1 MLSTENC
8 SLPSLFGLEEWKKM
22 ELDKGWTGMILC
34 MMWEQ
39 AKGKASKWSE
49 YLSILPDRFDTP
61 MFWDRNDLYELEGTV
76 VVEKI
81 GKDQANQEYLKKILP
96 ALQSRTDIF
105 PLDTWTSEYSLETY
119 HIMGSRILSRSFH
132 VEPWHD
138 ASEDSVDANPEDTN
152 EDVDA
157 TLADSPRDAD
167 IPGETDAEEDE
178 EGVNVAM
185 VPMADMLNARFESEN
200 CKLFHEHHCLKMV
213 STKAIKAGGQ
223 IWNTYGDLP
232 NAELLRRY
240 GHVDLVPLPGGG
252 VGNPGDVVEIRAD
265 IVVDATLQH
274 RPTVSAKE
282 LRERIDWWLDE
293 GGDDVIIIES
303 DHEIPVVML
312 SLVRLF
318 LLPEAD
324 WERAKSKSKPPK
336 AKLEPDVLQVLITT
350 FRQRLEKYP
359 SSLDEDEK
367 LMQQTT
373 ALNHR
378 HAIAVRMGEKRIL
391 TKTLNKLQDMSVV
404 DGNVNKRKRL
414 RESGEKRAKTRI

>member
-1 MLSTENC
+1 MDDDDTHVALAAFVDWFSTNGGYLDVDSVRFKTFPISEGGRCMVASRDIEEGQTLFSIPRRLMLSTENC

-200 CKLFHEHHCLKMV
+200 VCMGSSHLQPRDLTIVTVQAVPRTPLSEDGQHESYKSRRTNMEH
-213 STKAIKAGGQ
+213 
-223 IWNTYGDLP
+223 
-232 NAELLRRY
+232 LR
-240 GHVDLVPLPGGG
+240 
-252 VGNPGDVVEIRAD
+252 
-265 IVVDATLQH
+265 
-274 RPTVSAKE
+274 
-282 LRERIDWWLDE
+282 
-293 GGDDVIIIES
+293 
-303 DHEIPVVML
+303 
-312 SLVRLF
+312 
-318 LLPEAD
+318 
-324 WERAKSKSKPPK
+324 
-336 AKLEPDVLQVLITT
+336 
-350 FRQRLEKYP
+350 
-359 SSLDEDEK
+359 
-367 LMQQTT
+367 
-373 ALNHR
+373 
-378 HAIAVRMGEKRIL
+378 
-391 TKTLNKLQDMSVV
+391 
-404 DGNVNKRKRL
+404 
-414 RESGEKRAKTRI
+414 